1 MMVLNMIKAKFIDS
15 ESVFPTGDTRLP
27 KAFDR
32 LKCNLRWEFVEYY
45 NLVLNKT
52 CTNNQMLW

>member
-1 MMVLNMIKAKFIDS
+1 MMVINMIKAKFIDS

-32 LKCNLRWEFVEYY
+32 LKRNLRGKFVEYY

-52 CTNNQMLW
+52 CTNNQML